1 MWVTALASILLLAVY
16 IIVKVFVWPRW
27 QYRAIERLPGPK
39 RNFMGTLAA
48 FEMGD
53 RFLEKCR
60 ENMLFYKTTF
70 RAWLGPNFPVVYCV
84 DLEHVEKVLRE
95 PTVVK
100 GYSYEFLYQW
110 LGQSVLVAPGGPA
123 LARRRKIFSHGF
135 RTEVVK
141 YFVSTFRPHVN
152 KLIRS
157 LETAADRAEPVDV
170 LKETAKLSLDVIAE
184 CGMGAQVNAQDE
196 ADSPYLKAL
205 DSIVRG
211 LFERILNPLLHFN
224 VTWYLSSLG
233 RRLRRNISTFNATSY
248 RVLDERQRLRAQG
261 VADVRQD
268 FLTILLD
275 ARLEDGTALSREF
288 IINEVNTFM
297 FAGHDTTATATLFT
311 LACLAKNRQY
321 AELVREEADRLLK
334 DDITVEMLD
343 SLKFTQAC
351 VYEAMRLYPPVPAIS
366 RTLSQPMEISGVTVP
381 PGVECN
387 ICLYAHHRNPDI
399 WPQPSVYDPN
409 RFIGDAVL
417 QRHSAAFIPFA
428 VGPRQCL
435 GMKLGLLEST
445 CVVASLV
452 QRFDFELV
460 DPEVLSM

>member
-343 SLKFTQAC
+343 SLSMST
-351 VYEAMRLYPPVPAIS
+351 
-366 RTLSQPMEISGVTVP
+366 
-381 PGVECN
+381 
-387 ICLYAHHRNPDI
+387 
-399 WPQPSVYDPN
+399 
-409 RFIGDAVL
+409 L
-417 QRHSAAFIPFA
+417 QRMSLHKHASTKRCDCTHQSPPSPAHFRNQWKSAVSLYRPVSNATSVCTRIIAIRTSGHSRLFTI
-428 VGPRQCL
+428 RTDSL
-435 GMKLGLLEST
+435 GMQCCSGIQLHSFRL
-445 CVVASLV
+445 
-452 QRFDFELV
+452 Q
-460 DPEVLSM
+460 